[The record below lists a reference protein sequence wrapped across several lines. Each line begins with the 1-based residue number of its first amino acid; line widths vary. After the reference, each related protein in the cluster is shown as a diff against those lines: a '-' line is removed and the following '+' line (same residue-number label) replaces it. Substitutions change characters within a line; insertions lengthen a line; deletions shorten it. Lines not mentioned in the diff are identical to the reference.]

1 MVEAVLGLT
10 VLLRRF
16 RLTAQLREPP
26 LDIGIVLRPGGPLP
40 AHVPHR
46 RPWPVHGTRV
56 GRVRV

>member
-40 AHVPHR
+40 VHVTR
-46 RPWPVHGTRV
+46 R
-56 GRVRV
+56 